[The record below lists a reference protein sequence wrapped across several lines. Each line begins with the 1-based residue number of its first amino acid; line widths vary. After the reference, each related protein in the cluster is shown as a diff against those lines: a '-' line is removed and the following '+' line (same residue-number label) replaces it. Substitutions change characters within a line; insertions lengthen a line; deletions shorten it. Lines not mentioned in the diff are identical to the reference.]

1 MNPNDIQLYYTY
13 QEILDGSSVEDIS
26 LPRYPHDV
34 EMSSDWFTGLIEARG
49 LEFAVYTLSE
59 FFPDDLLNQ
68 IVNAVMG
75 VVYNRHASDFI
86 AWVDQ
91 TSDPSYDI
99 SAATHQALSKLIGVL
114 DLTIPKYVPMLQQTE
129 IASTAPVTPNVDEYS
144 EEASGNTA
152 DSYSGENSSESENK
166 TRTNDTPQNGGD
178 YDDDPHATN
187 VSEST
192 NTIGNEASSSNEGEY
207 SSTKKSSNSVNVGT
221 LMSRLSEMYSNFRS
235 VVLEWSNEFNQLFLK
250 EEEL

>member
-1 MNPNDIQLYYTY
+1 MNSNNIQLYYTY
-13 QEILDGSSVEDIS
+13 QELLDGSIVEDIS

-59 FFPDDLLNQ
+59 FFPDELLNQ

-129 IASTAPVTPNVDEYS
+129 IASTAPLTPNVDEYS
-144 EEASGNTA
+144 EEAT
-152 DSYSGENSSESENK
+152 GENANSSDTNGK
-166 TRTNDTPQNGGD
+166 TRTNDTPQDGGD
-178 YDDDPHATN
+178 FDDDPHASN
-187 VSEST
+187 VVAQEAHVGSEGDFSSTRKST
-192 NTIGNEASSSNEGEY
+192 NAS
-207 SSTKKSSNSVNVGT
+207 NVGT
-221 LMSRLSEMYSNFRS
+221 LMSRLSEMYANFHS
-235 VVLEWSNEFNQLFLK
+235 IILEWSNEFNQLFLK
-250 EEEL
+250 EVQL